1 MNETHIMNDFWK
13 FDLLRKTWERLPQ
26 DDPYSTQFMNLDLT
40 GKIIGHFI
48 QNIEI
53 ILWLLFFFYFFSN
66 ILKRFPW
73 WIIFNV
79 AFC

>member
-40 GKIIGHFI
+40 GKKDS
-48 QNIEI
+48 
-53 ILWLLFFFYFFSN
+53 LFFKILEFF
-66 ILKRFPW
+66 
-73 WIIFNV
+73 
-79 AFC
+79 CT

>member
-40 GKIIGHFI
+40 GKKDYSAAHP
-48 QNIEI
+48 
-53 ILWLLFFFYFFSN
+53 
-66 ILKRFPW
+66 KRTTSTE
-73 WIIFNV
+73 V
-79 AFC
+79 LHK

>member
-40 GKIIGHFI
+40 GKKDYSAAHP
-48 QNIEI
+48 
-53 ILWLLFFFYFFSN
+53 
-66 ILKRFPW
+66 KRTTST
-73 WIIFNV
+73 
-79 AFC
+79 